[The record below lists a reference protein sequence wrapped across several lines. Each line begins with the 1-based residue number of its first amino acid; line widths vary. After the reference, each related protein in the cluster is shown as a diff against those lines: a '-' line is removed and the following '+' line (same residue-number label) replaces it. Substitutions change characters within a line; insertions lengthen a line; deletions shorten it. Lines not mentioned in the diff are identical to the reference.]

1 MATATNGSVGFRLL
15 DLDIQDFRGIDR
27 LHLDFRD
34 ETDEPIPLIV
44 LAGDN
49 GCGKTAV
56 LEAILLLLAR
66 DDLLPQDAAPLKEQ
80 IRFGAENFRL
90 QANLRAGD
98 LDGRKSTKSTR
109 IYVPPVEDGTLFPS
123 FGYWGVSSIP
133 LWGKPAWPMIKG
145 WSHNYDGRQVPQLE
159 YFSARREPVRLGHT
173 PDKVDGQERDEGQRL
188 ANLKRL
194 LINSFYRR
202 NRRGSTTEKGGSPF
216 ERLQRFWTRFST
228 KNQTLDVL
236 PASNNPGS
244 GDEVVLRDATQP
256 IPEDITSL
264 EQARE
269 LSATRS
275 DIPKLLTLDR
285 LSSGQVALFAFAGPL
300 VFSDRPADFVLID
313 EPEQHMHT
321 SWQRLIIPA
330 LRELSP
336 TSQFIV
342 ATQSEEILS
351 QALSYERFI
360 LIGDADPR
368 ASLSS
373 EGGSNEAQS

>member
-1 MATATNGSVGFRLL
+1 MAIATNGAVGFRLL
-15 DLDIQDFRGIDR
+15 NLDIQDFRGIDT

-34 ETDEPIPLIV
+34 ETDEPIPLVV

-66 DDLLPQDAAPLKEQ
+66 DDLLPEDAAPLKEQ

-90 QANLRAGD
+90 QANLRGVDQPTPSDALCWRVYQPTSPFERPQFFTVGPN
-98 LDGRKSTKSTR
+98 GQQ
-109 IYVPPVEDGTLFPS
+109 PWPAPVGWHGGHGFE
-123 FGYWGVSSIP
+123 YWPRV
-133 LWGKPAWPMIKG
+133 
-145 WSHNYDGRQVPQLE
+145 E

-173 PDKVDGQERDEGQRL
+173 PDKVDGRARDEGQRL

-202 NRRGSTTEKGGSPF
+202 NRRGSTAEKGGSPF

-228 KNQTLDVL
+228 KNQTLDVI